1 MRKMLGDPVQRPRWC
16 ARIAGVLSARAVVAV
31 LFVAIA
37 RAATAEE
44 PASPPDGT
52 PIVAITLVRNNI
64 FDTGKPETSAWPYR
78 FANAI
83 HIMSRESF
91 IRQFLLVHIGD
102 PLDRA
107 RLAETERVLRATGV
121 LAPVFVTARPVPGG
135 AEVVVTTTEEW
146 TLQVGGSAGKVGN
159 RNHASF
165 AIVEENVLGTGRKLK
180 FEFGNDGERRQT
192 QLKIWDPLLFGTRW
206 RASAEHA
213 DASDGSTDA
222 LELYYPFFELATP
235 RAGGGAWRRQS
246 SEAYLYSLGEQ
257 AVAGSVHRRE
267 FRVWGGL
274 RLPGPSDRV
283 DRLTFGITSEQTR
296 FAGWHWDGGRPFT
309 APADRIMQ
317 GVELAWEHQRDR
329 WQVLSGFR
337 GWVRQ
342 EDIPLGPNWRIATLV
357 SLPAF
362 GGDSPRVRT
371 DATLFL
377 ARLDGPRYSWLQA
390 SAGGRFE
397 DGRVNQSITSIEAG
411 IADCAPTAIRLR
423 LGADIGHNLDRESQL
438 TLGADVGLR
447 GWDPGTF
454 DGTSRAI
461 GNFEVRRRLT
471 REFLALFVLGGEA
484 FVDVGR
490 TWGARI
496 GPGTDGWRTDAGIG
510 LLVEV
515 TRASTVRLLR
525 AEVAWPDHGGRPLFL
540 ITTSALF

>member
-1 MRKMLGDPVQRPRWC
+1 MRRMLGDSVQRVWWR
-16 ARIAGVLSARAVVAV
+16 ARIAGVLSACAIVAALLLPLASV
-31 LFVAIA
+31 
-37 RAATAEE
+37 TAGAE

-64 FDTGKPETSAWPYR
+64 FDTDTPETSAWPYR
-78 FANAI
+78 LANAI

-91 IRQFLLVHIGD
+91 IRQFLLVHVGD
-102 PLDRA
+102 LLDRA

-121 LAPVFVTARPVPGG
+121 LSPVFVTVRSAPGG

-165 AIVEENVLGTGRKLK
+165 AIVEENLFGTGRKLK
-180 FEFGNDGERRQT
+180 FEIGNDGERSQT
-192 QLKIWDPLLFGTRW
+192 RLKISDPLLFGTRW

-213 DASDGSTDA
+213 DASDGSTDG
-222 LELYYPFFELATP
+222 LDLNYPFFALATP

-246 SEAYLYSLGEQ
+246 SEVYLYSLGEQ
-257 AVAGSVHRRE
+257 AVAGRVHRRE
-267 FRVWGGL
+267 LRIWGGL
-274 RLPGPSDRV
+274 RLPGSSDRA
-283 DRLTFGITSEQTR
+283 DRLTLGLASER
-296 FAGWHWDGGRPFT
+296 ASFSDWHWDDGRPFP

-317 GVELAWEHQRDR
+317 GVEMAWEHQRDR

-337 GWVRQ
+337 GWARQ
-342 EDIPLGPNWRIATLV
+342 EDIPLGPNWRVASFV

-362 GGDSPRVRT
+362 GADQPRVRT
-371 DATLFL
+371 DATVFL
-377 ARLDGPRYSWLQA
+377 ARLDGRRYSWLQA
-390 SAGGRFE
+390 ATAGRIE
-397 DGRVNQSITSIEAG
+397 DGRLNQSITSIEAG
-411 IADCAPTAIRLR
+411 VADCAPTAIRIR
-423 LGADIGHNLDRESQL
+423 LAADIGHNLDREGQL

-461 GNFEVRRRLT
+461 GNLEARHRLT
-471 REFLALFVLGGEA
+471 HEFLALFVLGGEA
-484 FVDVGR
+484 FVDIGR

-496 GPGTDGWRTDAGIG
+496 GPGTDGWRADAGLG